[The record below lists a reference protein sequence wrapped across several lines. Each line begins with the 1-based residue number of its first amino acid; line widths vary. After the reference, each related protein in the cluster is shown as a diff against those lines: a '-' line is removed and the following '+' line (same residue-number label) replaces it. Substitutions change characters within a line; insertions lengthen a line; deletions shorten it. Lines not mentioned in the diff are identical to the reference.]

1 MEQERV
7 TSSTAFLQGA
17 RTLPA
22 GFLAALP
29 KLPSVFAVGGHRD
42 IRVASGGAAARA
54 KRQPTAPRAI
64 HVLPTMRFSDVRVA
78 AAESAAD
85 LEAAHELVRERYS
98 WRGYNVDAGDRQAAE
113 ADTCTRPEI
122 TFLAVNREAT
132 LGTLTLRLD
141 GPHGLRAEGAHG
153 DVVQGVRVAGKRVCE
168 LTRLAVADGAT
179 SRAVL
184 AALFNLAYAAADTLH
199 GVTDVFIEVNPRH
212 VAFYSRILGFV
223 AVTGETFCERVRAP
237 SVLLHVEM
245 TALGGRLRGLARRA
259 SLPPVL
265 VRVA

>member
-1 MEQERV
+1 MNW
-7 TSSTAFLQGA
+7 
-17 RTLPA
+17 
-22 GFLAALP
+22 
-29 KLPSVFAVGGHRD
+29 FANATV
-42 IRVASGGAAARA
+42 GAATTSTPATARRRRRTRA
-54 KRQPTAPRAI
+54 PAPR
-64 HVLPTMRFSDVRVA
+64 LRS
-78 AAESAAD
+78 
-85 LEAAHELVRERYS
+85 L
-98 WRGYNVDAGDRQAAE
+98 
-113 ADTCTRPEI
+113 
-122 TFLAVNREAT
+122 VNREAT